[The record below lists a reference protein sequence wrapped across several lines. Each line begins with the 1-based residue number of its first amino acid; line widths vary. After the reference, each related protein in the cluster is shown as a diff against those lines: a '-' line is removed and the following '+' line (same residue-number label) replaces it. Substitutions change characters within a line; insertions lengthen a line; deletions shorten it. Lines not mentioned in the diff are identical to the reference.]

1 MATSIE
7 NSITKLNKLLR
18 IELIVFAV
26 IGALAGLG
34 FAFFESPMFRGICL
48 SIFPLML
55 YGIFEEY
62 TFHQG
67 LQKEFE
73 RTSIPTILQNIK
85 TDYIRKVKY
94 FDKMTAIFVIGMVLA
109 LYGAAASRPFIC
121 GTGIGIV
128 LFAGLLMV
136 AHVITNYILE
146 ILHHEIGREER
157 V

>member
-1 MATSIE
+1 MATSLE

-34 FAFFESPMFRGICL
+34 FAFFDSPMFKGVCL

-55 YGIFEEY
+55 YGIFKEY
-62 TFHQG
+62 TFHHG
-67 LQKEFE
+67 LQEELE
-73 RTSIPTILQNIK
+73 RESAPTILNNIK
-85 TDYIRKVKY
+85 TDYIREVKY
-94 FDKMTAIFVIGMVLA
+94 FDTMTIFFVIGMVLA
-109 LYGAAASRPFIC
+109 LWGAGADMPFIC

-146 ILHHEIGREER
+146 ILHHEISRENR
-157 V
+157 P